1 MTFAGIVDAMAAV
14 PGKPT
19 ERPTDGRVGGH
30 ANPCPKAS
38 LLVAAAFASQR
49 TIVGSGDPCLI
60 DVHGWKHKVRH
71 RQSGKLSVI
80 HIDFPIKVFMGG
92 SDFNV
97 SEHPEAAEGA
107 LNRTSECFEPFLT
120 QGLSAAVQNWLALST
135 Q

>member
-1 MTFAGIVDAMAAV
+1 
-14 PGKPT
+14 
-19 ERPTDGRVGGH
+19 
-30 ANPCPKAS
+30 
-38 LLVAAAFASQR
+38 
-49 TIVGSGDPCLI
+49 
-60 DVHGWKHKVRH
+60 
-71 RQSGKLSVI
+71 
-80 HIDFPIKVFMGG
+80 MGG